1 MTLSCGV
8 LLAAVAAKGVVGGT
22 VTLGAENLG
31 WDRSAGCL
39 VANVELTGTDGANA
53 GDLYFNRDAGHS
65 VLKIREFPGL
75 TQVKLDAEG
84 HAKGLDVDFPNTL
97 FPCPVFGNCSR
108 AMTQGPYWRSLPR
121 AMVTT
126 MAARMPLY
134 YRFYRSNQVW
144 VFPAVNDC
152 EPLGSHGDV
161 FASVTPYCLVTQ
173 GRSWSDLPYLKAAL
187 EVSAALP
194 RDVKREA
201 VARGLLAPTVQLLV
215 RRALKGVESEAD
227 YLSAKAHPT
236 AFPANGLDLARL
248 RASAR
253 ALTAETLPPLA
264 LVAGAGGSKSAYEG
278 KMPELT
284 YASPCAWAFVL
295 RGPESER
302 TFVLKVAGGD
312 DYAAVPVHG
321 DPAAAKVERLAA
333 DGFKVT
339 VDRTKLTPTNR
350 LDIAVFAKGK
360 ATSWGAPSFV
370 SFAIVDSAADY
381 ADPVLLG
388 INPVP

>member
-22 VTLGAENLG
+22 VTLGAENLD

-39 VANVELTGTDGANA
+39 VANVELTGSDGANA

-75 TQVKLDAEG
+75 TQVKLDAAG

-134 YRFYRSNQVW
+134 YRLYRSNQIW

-152 EPLGSHGDV
+152 EPLGTHGDV

-173 GRSWSDLPYLKAAL
+173 GKSWSDLPYLKAAL

-201 VARGLLAPTVQLLV
+201 VARGLLAPTVQLLL
-215 RRALKGVESEAD
+215 RRALKGVETEAD

-248 RASAR
+248 RESAR
-253 ALTAETLPPLA
+253 ALTVETLPPVA
-264 LVAGAGGSKSAYEG
+264 LIAGAGGSKSADAG
-278 KMPELT
+278 KVPEVS

-295 RGPESER
+295 RGSEPER
-302 TFVLKVAGGD
+302 TFVLKLAGGD
-312 DYAAVPVHG
+312 DYAVVPVHG

-360 ATSWGAPSFV
+360 TTSWGAPSFA
-370 SFAIVDSAADY
+370 SFAVVDPKADY
-381 ADPVLLG
+381 ADPVLIG
-388 INPVP
+388 IAPVP

>member
-253 ALTAETLPPLA
+253 ALTVETLPPLA
-264 LVAGAGGSKSAYEG
+264 LVAGAGGSKSAYES